1 MIKLSVSWGNGD
13 TVEFEIEHSLTC
25 DEGDIEM
32 LIEPIYEGL
41 FPDPI
46 LDGDGDDTNPALDD
60 YKLYRGGDMVYVS
73 DVAYAARI
81 EEHIYEDLV
90 EHLSWDEL
98 VRVGQ
103 NGYVEYESG
112 AEYAEQLMDELGELD
127 KVSSWIR
134 SHIDWIGVWQCE
146 IRYDTEY
153 YEVGDNGRIIVGD
166 F

>member
-46 LDGDGDDTNPALDD
+46 LNDDGEDDRPPTDEYELWLDSG
-60 YKLYRGGDMVYVS
+60 KVS
-73 DVAYAARI
+73 VSEVAYVARI
-81 EEHIYEDLV
+81 DEHIYEDLV

-103 NGYVEYESG
+103 NGYTEYESG
-112 AEYAEQLMDELGELD
+112 AAYAEQLADDLGYMD
-127 KVSSWIR
+127 KVPDWLNG
-134 SHIDWIGVWQCE
+134 HIDWVSVWQCE
-146 IRYDTEY
+146 FRHGTEY